1 MPPSSFSFAECA
13 AAAPIVAKEEEDEED
28 DDANADREASRS
40 RFIPCLL
47 YVYIKYIYKYSPQR
61 KVSSQNRIKEAPP
74 YRARNSFSFSSKEV
88 NAFVF
93 LLLRS
98 LYYTNKDYPERVY
111 ALRRAAFCGRVKLK
125 KEYPLCT
132 QGYPLGTQ
140 RLLFESPLR
149 TETRKKE

>member
-13 AAAPIVAKEEEDEED
+13 AAAPIVAKEEDEDD

-98 LYYTNKDYPERVY
+98 LY
-111 ALRRAAFCGRVKLK
+111 
-125 KEYPLCT
+125 
-132 QGYPLGTQ
+132 
-140 RLLFESPLR
+140 
-149 TETRKKE
+149 

>member
-13 AAAPIVAKEEEDEED
+13 AAAPIVAKEEEDEDD

-40 RFIPCLL
+40 RFIRYLL
-47 YVYIKYIYKYSPQR
+47 YVCIYKYSPQR

-74 YRARNSFSFSSKEV
+74 HRARNSFSFSSKEV

-93 LLLRS
+93 LLLRCS

-111 ALRRAAFCGRVKLK
+111 ALRRK
-125 KEYPLCT
+125 
-132 QGYPLGTQ
+132 
-140 RLLFESPLR
+140 LLFVVV
-149 TETRKKE
+149 

>member
-98 LYYTNKDYPERVY
+98 LYYKLIKIIQRVY

-125 KEYPLCT
+125 KEYPLGT
-132 QGYPLGTQ
+132 QEYPLGTQ

>member
-1 MPPSSFSFAECA
+1 MY
-13 AAAPIVAKEEEDEED
+13 
-28 DDANADREASRS
+28 
-40 RFIPCLL
+40 L
-47 YVYIKYIYKYSPQR
+47 YIYKYSPQR

-74 YRARNSFSFSSKEV
+74 HRARNSFSFSSKEV

-98 LYYTNKDYPERVY
+98 LYYTNKDYPES
-111 ALRRAAFCGRVKLK
+111 LRFKKKVAFCGCVKLK

-132 QGYPLGTQ
+132 YEYPLGTQ

>member
-13 AAAPIVAKEEEDEED
+13 AAAPIVAKEEEDEDD

-98 LYYTNKDYPERVY
+98 LYYTNKDYPES
-111 ALRRAAFCGRVKLK
+111 LRFKKKVAFCGCVKLK

-132 QGYPLGTQ
+132 
-140 RLLFESPLR
+140 
-149 TETRKKE
+149 